1 VYGLGDF
8 PGRIPGRILPL
19 RSIERQQDPTAA
31 RRNRARGG
39 KIMKTMMINPV
50 YAVPV
55 MFTLILAGLAVWM
68 EYRPEIQDAL
78 RMAQNFI
85 FG

>member
-1 VYGLGDF
+1 
-8 PGRIPGRILPL
+8 
-19 RSIERQQDPTAA
+19 
-31 RRNRARGG
+31 
-39 KIMKTMMINPV
+39 MKNLMINPV

-78 RMAQNFI
+78 RTAQNFI
-85 FG
+85 FGGF

>member
-1 VYGLGDF
+1 
-8 PGRIPGRILPL
+8 
-19 RSIERQQDPTAA
+19 
-31 RRNRARGG
+31 
-39 KIMKTMMINPV
+39 MKTMMINPV

-55 MFTLILAGLAVWM
+55 MFTLILASLAVWM

>member
-1 VYGLGDF
+1 
-8 PGRIPGRILPL
+8 
-19 RSIERQQDPTAA
+19 
-31 RRNRARGG
+31 
-39 KIMKTMMINPV
+39 MKNLMINPV

-55 MFTLILAGLAVWM
+55 MFTMILIGLAVWM